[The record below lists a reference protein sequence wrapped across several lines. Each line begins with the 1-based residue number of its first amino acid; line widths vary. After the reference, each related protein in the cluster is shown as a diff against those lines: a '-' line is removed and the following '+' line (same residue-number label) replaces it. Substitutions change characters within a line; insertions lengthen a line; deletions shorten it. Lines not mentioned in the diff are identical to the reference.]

1 MAMRLTRPRHGD
13 PVQTT
18 AQLRELAAAVLSE
31 DVRTLAR
38 TTAYLRR
45 SYRTVFVAYLAMLV
59 FGLAAVVAA
68 FVKGL
73 EATSIGEAVAAI
85 GLCGLTVGIFV
96 AFFVQRPSAAL
107 QRNAIFMPWVSIVLT
122 TFWTRMLYLDDPA
135 TLDAKLGKAAKEASD
150 ELSAI
155 AMRYAV
161 IDGKELTVAK
171 EAARTRPSV
180 PKRLRAFDERLAGR
194 QQVGVDVAERVHALE
209 HDRHRV
215 DRRVELVVDLVPAQR
230 RRDRRVRLRPHGV
243 DGSDRLALAVL
254 VRVDQD
260 AAPARLRPFGR
271 RELRM
276 RARDRAGDDF
286 GERARLLE
294 RRAAVER
301 HEHVEALAAG
311 GLRERDEAELV
322 EQLP

>member
-18 AQLRELAAAVLSE
+18 EQLRELAAAVLSE

-45 SYRTVFVAYLAMLV
+45 SYRTVFVAYVAMLV
-59 FGLAAVVAA
+59 FGLAAVIAA

-73 EATSIGEAVAAI
+73 EARSVGEAAAAI
-85 GLCGLTVGIFV
+85 GLCGLTVGIFI

-122 TFWTRMLYLDDPA
+122 TFWTRMLYLDDAA
-135 TLDAKLGKAAKEASD
+135 TLDAKLSKAAKEASD

-171 EAARTRPSV
+171 EAARTRPTT
-180 PKRLRAFDERLAGR
+180 PKT
-194 QQVGVDVAERVHALE
+194 
-209 HDRHRV
+209 
-215 DRRVELVVDLVPAQR
+215 
-230 RRDRRVRLRPHGV
+230 
-243 DGSDRLALAVL
+243 
-254 VRVDQD
+254 
-260 AAPARLRPFGR
+260 
-271 RELRM
+271 
-276 RARDRAGDDF
+276 
-286 GERARLLE
+286 
-294 RRAAVER
+294 
-301 HEHVEALAAG
+301 
-311 GLRERDEAELV
+311 
-322 EQLP
+322 